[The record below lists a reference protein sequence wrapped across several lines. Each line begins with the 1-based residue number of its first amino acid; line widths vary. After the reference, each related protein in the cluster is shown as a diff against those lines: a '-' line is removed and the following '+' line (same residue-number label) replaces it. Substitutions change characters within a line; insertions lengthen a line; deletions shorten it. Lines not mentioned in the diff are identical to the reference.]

1 VTPDRRAFLGS
12 ATATA
17 VAAIAGCVGGDGGS
31 DDGGEETP
39 TEEVSS
45 ELQLGDRALRSVFP
59 VRLMDGASGAEVVE
73 VHWHDGQGHWHRQ
86 PIQLERDSFRS
97 LQFAAWDREDE
108 RIPIG
113 EDEPYQIDVRRS
125 EDTPADLVEVQINDD
140 RLGIRGVT
148 EGSGVLFVQ
157 IKQDGEERWLSP
169 PLEVE
174 VR

>member
-1 VTPDRRAFLGS
+1 VSPDRRQFLGS
-12 ATATA
+12 AIVTG

-39 TEEVSS
+39 TETGAP

-59 VRLMDGASGAEVVE
+59 VRLMSGTTGEEVVE
-73 VHWHDGQGHWHRQ
+73 LHWHDDRGHWHRQ
-86 PIQLERDSFRS
+86 PVQLEVDSFRS
-97 LQFAAWDREDE
+97 LQFVAWDREDE
-108 RIPIG
+108 RIPVG

-140 RLGIRGVT
+140 RIGIRGVT